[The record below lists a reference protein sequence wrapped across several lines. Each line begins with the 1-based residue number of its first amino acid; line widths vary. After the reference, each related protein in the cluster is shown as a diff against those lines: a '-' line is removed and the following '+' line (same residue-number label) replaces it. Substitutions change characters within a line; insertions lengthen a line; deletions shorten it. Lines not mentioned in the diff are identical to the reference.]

1 MKEVVDNNRTI
12 SYIIHGIFIPIVG
25 AIGFGGNVVGIG
37 YLVFRNNRKRNHTFY
52 LLLLTLFLFDLTFI
66 VSTTIMFSM
75 RELFPKLYDEPVSAA
90 TLYLDYW
97 SFPMSCLTLF
107 GSIYF
112 TVAICFER
120 YMAICTPLYYRTK
133 RRHSVL
139 YMFMLFSFIVI
150 VNIPHF
156 LEINMKEDDNGEM
169 NLYPSSLRNNRMYY
183 YVYGV
188 GVKFLFQ
195 YILPYTI
202 LILLNIKIWKV
213 PRMKKISVVSMPSEH
228 ATFQITMSSKVT
240 KQRKIQSELVKLSLI
255 LAVML
260 MVCTPVGLVN
270 DIYEVIHGIEEVSKN
285 SITQSLHEILHC
297 ILLNM

>member
-1 MKEVVDNNRTI
+1 MKEVLDNNRNI
-12 SYIIHGIFIPIVG
+12 SYIIHGILIPIVG
-25 AIGFGGNVVGIG
+25 ANGFGGNVVGIG
-37 YLVFRNNRKRNHTFY
+37 YLVFRDNRKRNHTFY

-66 VSTTIMFSM
+66 VSVTIMFSM
-75 RELFPKLYDEPVSAA
+75 RELFPHLYDEPVSAA

-97 SFPMSCLTLF
+97 SFPMSYLTLF

-120 YMAICTPLYYRTK
+120 YMAICLPLFYRTK
-133 RRHSVL
+133 RRHSFL
-139 YMFMLFSFIVI
+139 YMFMIFSFIVI

-195 YILPYTI
+195 YILPYTT
-202 LILLNIKIWKV
+202 LIVLNIKIWKV
-213 PRMKKISVVSMPSEH
+213 LRLQKISDVSMPSEQ
-228 ATFQITMSSKVT
+228 ATFQITMSSNVT
-240 KQRKIQSELVKLSLI
+240 NQRKIQSELAKLSLI
-255 LAVML
+255 LVVLL

-270 DIYEVIHGIEEVSKN
+270 DIYEVIHGIEEVSRN
-285 SITQSLHEILHC
+285 SETQSYQKNFMFDWIC
-297 ILLNM
+297 